1 MLTDFIKINAA
12 RVERRQNCIWA
23 FATEGS
29 RIPLTPNRSFVSSQR
44 KLHLFF
50 YETLFFYLTVINN
63 MIIFYI
69 VRGCPGFDG
78 IGKSCTAGRG
88 EGPLNWRQNN
98 CNFRKK
104 RRRSW
109 WGFFRSRSTRCVSS
123 RAGTQAALFRV
134 AWCSFT
140 LSGLAAH
147 CVWSLRGTLNQNTE
161 ATLVMLLPAPDNH
174 LA

>member
-1 MLTDFIKINAA
+1 MCASGEET
-12 RVERRQNCIWA
+12 
-23 FATEGS
+23 
-29 RIPLTPNRSFVSSQR
+29 
-44 KLHLFF
+44 KLHLGVRERSESDTSYAQPQFWLIATEAHF
-50 YETLFFYLTVINN
+50 ILKTSLYFYLTVINN

-78 IGKSCTAGRG
+78 IGKSRTAGRA
-88 EGPLNWRQNN
+88 EGPLNWQTNN

-123 RAGTQAALFRV
+123 RAGIQVALFRV
-134 AWCSFT
+134 AWHSFT
-140 LSGLAAH
+140 LSGLAVH
-147 CVWSLRGTLNQNTE
+147 CVWSLHGTFNQNTE
-161 ATLVMLLPAPDNH
+161 ATLVMLLPAPDNY

>member
-1 MLTDFIKINAA
+1 MRKPDSGFRKHSTV
-12 RVERRQNCIWA
+12 RPQS
-23 FATEGS
+23 G
-29 RIPLTPNRSFVSSQR
+29 QR
-44 KLHLFF
+44 LSLQSTVACNKRACGFEITNQAESFF
-50 YETLFFYLTVINN
+50 YIMKSFFLTFHFFA
-63 MIIFYI
+63 IIFTCAW
-69 VRGCPGFDG
+69 GCPGFDG
-78 IGKSCTAGRG
+78 IAKSCTASRT
-88 EGPLNWRQNN
+88 ESSLNWQTNN

-123 RAGTQAALFRV
+123 RAGTQVALFRV
-134 AWCSFT
+134 AWSSFT

-147 CVWSLRGTLNQNTE
+147 CVWSLRGTFNQNTE

>member
-1 MLTDFIKINAA
+1 MSGEET
-12 RVERRQNCIWA
+12 
-23 FATEGS
+23 
-29 RIPLTPNRSFVSSQR
+29 
-44 KLHLFF
+44 KLHLGVRDRRESDTTYAQPQFCLIATEAAFIF
-50 YETLFFYLTVINN
+50 Y
-63 MIIFYI
+63 MRQQIFTWRYSFLWLYSYI

-134 AWCSFT
+134 AWSSFT